1 MNYTFVTLCESLY
14 LFYMYFLFK
23 TKYTFNTALLDKQIQ
38 KIGPFFVHNTG
49 SKENKICLFGKMMA
63 IIAIILAWIR
73 LHFLDNPKVISYS
86 LAFSSICIILAF
98 LMNTN
103 ALVYIIPLI
112 IIEIYIVYSLHKK
125 QKKNQDY

>member
-1 MNYTFVTLCESLY
+1 
-14 LFYMYFLFK
+14 MYFLFK